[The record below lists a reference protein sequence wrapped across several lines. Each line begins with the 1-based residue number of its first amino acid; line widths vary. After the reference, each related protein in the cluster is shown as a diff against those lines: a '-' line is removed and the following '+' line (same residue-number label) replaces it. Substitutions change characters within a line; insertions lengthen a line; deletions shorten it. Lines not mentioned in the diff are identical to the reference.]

1 MKHRWPAVSR
11 FSFSLNIGIVKSLR
25 DGNQQE
31 MCLED
36 ESRERKTERERE
48 SEESLLRHLHQL
60 VVRRVMNLVPLLPSN
75 Q

>member
-1 MKHRWPAVSR
+1 MSR